1 MHATPPLLPHKA
13 SREGQAKLYAA
24 TFFLPPCCLSCRSC
38 SPANYFVMNFDI
50 AAQRSSGQINCSFFP
65 LIFFLCP
72 CHNCKTNKNSVEK
85 KKKNTGRCAPISA
98 PLTAAPTTPLPN
110 LLGHRNCELKC
121 ALVLRLMLLMAL
133 KSNSLCCPP
142 FSYVPALDLPRYVC
156 TQLN

>member
-1 MHATPPLLPHKA
+1 MRRVGAGKTLCCNFFSLTPPPA
-13 SREGQAKLYAA
+13 
-24 TFFLPPCCLSCRSC
+24 CCLSCRPC

-50 AAQRSSGQINCSFFP
+50 AAQRSSGQINCSFFS
-65 LIFFLCP
+65 LIFLLCP

-85 KKKNTGRCAPISA
+85 KIQGRAPILA
-98 PLTAAPTTPLPN
+98 PLKAARTTSLPN

-133 KSNSLCCPP
+133 KSNSLFAAPPP